1 MDHPRWGII
10 QSLVATRDILAG
22 EELYAYYFYKKKPF
36 PLDFPWYF
44 DLKRRVKKEQRL
56 KDQCKKY

>member
-10 QSLVATRDILAG
+10 QSLVATRDIFAG
-22 EELYAYYFYKKKPF
+22 EELYAYYTYEEKPF

-44 DLKRRVKKEQRL
+44 DLKRRIKKEQRL
-56 KDQCKKY
+56 RNKCKKY